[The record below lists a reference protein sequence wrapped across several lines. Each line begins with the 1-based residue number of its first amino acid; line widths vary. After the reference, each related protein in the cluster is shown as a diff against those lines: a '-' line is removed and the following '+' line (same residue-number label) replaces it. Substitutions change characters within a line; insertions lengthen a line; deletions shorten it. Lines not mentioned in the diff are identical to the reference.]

1 MKKKNQTGLL
11 VGELFFV
18 FVQVKKGV
26 IYKNESPQRMQSFPF
41 QKMILSMFSEVFLGG
56 GCRA

>member
-1 MKKKNQTGLL
+1 M
-11 VGELFFV
+11 GELFFV

>member
-1 MKKKNQTGLL
+1 M
-11 VGELFFV
+11 

-26 IYKNESPQRMQSFPF
+26 IYKSESPQRMQNFPL
-41 QKMILSMFSEVFLGG
+41 QKTVLSMFSEVFQSK